1 MKNGK
6 EGLSSLIIGL
16 IFLVVNCGILGLAL
30 SGFPFVFGGI
40 FIIFPI
46 AGLVSA
52 FQAFKLDGAQRIM
65 GIVGL
70 ILAINAKKK
79 GNTTALPTVG
89 LVLSIITLVFAIGST
104 IFWIV
109 IFAIYG
115 LSIFAVIAEELSLLL
130 L

>member
-1 MKNGK
+1 MDNNNFNPNMYNTDTVSYDAPAVVPAK
-6 EGLSSLIIGL
+6 GLGIASLIL
-16 IFLVVNCGILGLAL
+16 GIVGML
-30 SGFPFVFGGI
+30 SCMSGCF
-40 FIIFPI
+40 
-46 AGLVSA
+46 GLV
-52 FQAFKLDGAQRIM
+52 I